1 MKQIHN
7 VSKFCSE
14 LKDFERE
21 SECNFLA
28 SNCVGLSWYLYLG
41 EVFIYLH
48 THIDGGYLSKN
59 PFFTF
64 LIWIGASPPSPTLI
78 PAIGEASLLIA
89 NLVLSSSVNTHEVF
103 MPISLHFWN
112 RDECDF

>member
-48 THIDGGYLSKN
+48 THIDGGGVLGVICQKIT
-59 PFFTF
+59 FFTF
-64 LIWIGASPPSPTLI
+64 LIWMGASPPSPTLI

-103 MPISLHFWN
+103 MPISLHF
-112 RDECDF
+112 

>member
-1 MKQIHN
+1 MKQIQN
-7 VSKFCSE
+7 VSQFCSE

-21 SECNFLA
+21 YECNFLA
-28 SNCVGLSWYLYLG
+28 SNSVGLSWYLYLG

-48 THIDGGYLSKN
+48 THMDGGGWLFVKKIT
-59 PFFTF
+59 FFTF

-78 PAIGEASLLIA
+78 PAIGDASLLIA

-103 MPISLHFWN
+103 MPISLHF
-112 RDECDF
+112 

>member
-41 EVFIYLH
+41 EVFIYLY
-48 THIDGGYLSKN
+48 THIDGGEGVVGYLSKIT
-59 PFFTF
+59 FFTF

-78 PAIGEASLLIA
+78 PAIGDASLLIA

-103 MPISLHFWN
+103 MPISLHF
-112 RDECDF
+112 

>member
-48 THIDGGYLSKN
+48 TRIDGSGVVGELFVKN
-59 PFFTF
+59 NCFTF

-103 MPISLHFWN
+103 MPISLHF
-112 RDECDF
+112 